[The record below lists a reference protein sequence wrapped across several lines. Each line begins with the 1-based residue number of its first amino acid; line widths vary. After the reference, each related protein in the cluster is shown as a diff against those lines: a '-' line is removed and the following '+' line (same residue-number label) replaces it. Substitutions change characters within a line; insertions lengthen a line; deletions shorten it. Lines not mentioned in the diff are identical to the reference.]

1 MPNLAALA
9 SPLESLMSWSRTA
22 RLAAPLALLALLAGC
37 GDGSMK
43 FAPACPQISLLAEG
57 ADLTRFAGTGRDVT
71 DRVLEA
77 RLTGVEGACRA
88 GRNDEVVTT
97 LKVQAEL
104 RRGPAAQ
111 GRRLPLPYFVAVL
124 EGDRILDRKDFTL
137 DANFPANVDGMR
149 LTGDELELRFPASAE
164 LGAARY
170 RVIVS
175 LQLTA
180 DELALNRR
188 AARR

>member
-1 MPNLAALA
+1 
-9 SPLESLMSWSRTA
+9 MSRSRTA

-37 GDGSMK
+37 GDGTMK
-43 FAPACPQISLLAEG
+43 FAPTCPQISLLAEG
-57 ADLTRFAGTGRDVT
+57 ADLTRFVGTGRDVT

-77 RLTGVEGACRA
+77 RLTGVQGACRA

-111 GRRLPLPYFVAVL
+111 GRRLQLPYFVAVL
-124 EGDRILDRKDFTL
+124 EDDRILDRKDFTL
-137 DANFPANVDGMR
+137 EAGFPANVDGMR
-149 LTGDELELRFPASAE
+149 VVGDELELRLPAAAGR
-164 LGAARY
+164 GAARY
-170 RVIVS
+170 RVLVS

-180 DELALNRR
+180 EELAFNRR
-188 AARR
+188 AAGR

>member
-1 MPNLAALA
+1 M
-9 SPLESLMSWSRTA
+9 SLMPRSHTA
-22 RLAAPLALLALLAGC
+22 RLAAPFALLALLAGC
-37 GDGSMK
+37 GDGAMK
-43 FAPACPQISLLAEG
+43 FAPACPQISLLGEG

-88 GRNDEVVTT
+88 GRNNEVVTT

-124 EGDRILDRKDFTL
+124 EDDRILDRKDFTIE
-137 DANFPANVDGMR
+137 AVFPANVDGMR
-149 LTGDELELRFPASAE
+149 VAGEERELRFPAAADR
-164 LGAARY
+164 GAGRY

-175 LQLTA
+175 LQLSSE
-180 DELALNRR
+180 ELAFNRR
-188 AARR
+188 GAAR

>member
-1 MPNLAALA
+1 M
-9 SPLESLMSWSRTA
+9 SLMSRSRTA

-37 GDGSMK
+37 GDGTMK
-43 FAPACPQISLLAEG
+43 FAPACPQISLLGEG

-124 EGDRILDRKDFTL
+124 EGDRILDRKDFVL
-137 DANFPANVDGMR
+137 EANFPANVDGIR
-149 LTGDELELRFPASAE
+149 LAGEELELRFPNTAE
-164 LGAARY
+164 RGAARY
-170 RVIVS
+170 RVVVS
-175 LQLTA
+175 LQLTQE
-180 DELALNRR
+180 ELAFNRR
-188 AARR
+188 AASR